1 MKKIISI
8 VIIYMLM
15 FTGIVGCGQA
25 ADGIEQS
32 FFEKKHKQYQATY
45 FDLFDTVTTV
55 VGYAKTEEEFKEVS
69 SEIYGQ
75 LKHYHG
81 LFDIYHEYEEAN
93 LKTINDQ
100 AAISPVEVDGEI
112 IELLED
118 CRRYYE
124 LTGGS
129 VNAAMGSVLS
139 LWHEA
144 RVIAMEEAGKAE
156 LPSEDAL
163 AEAVKHI
170 GFENV
175 VINTELSTVFLKDN
189 KMSLDVGAIAKGWAV
204 ERVSKNIPEGY
215 LISVG
220 GNVRV
225 TGPKPDGSPW
235 IIGIQDPTDSS
246 SYIEKVSISC
256 GSVVT
261 SGDYQRYVEVNG
273 KKYHHLIDVA
283 TGYPAEFWKSVTV
296 VCEDSGMADA
306 LSTAL
311 FVLKKEEGKKIL
323 EQFDA
328 EAMWVDLDGKIDF
341 GDKFK
346 EYFIR

>member
-69 SEIYGQ
+69 NKIYGQ

-139 LWHEA
+139 LWHQA
-144 RVIAMEEAGKAE
+144 RTDGIDHPETAALPERSALQKA
-156 LPSEDAL
+156 
-163 AEAVKHI
+163 K
-170 GFENV
+170 
-175 VINTELSTVFLKDN
+175 
-189 KMSLDVGAIAKGWAV
+189 
-204 ERVSKNIPEGY
+204 
-215 LISVG
+215 
-220 GNVRV
+220 
-225 TGPKPDGSPW
+225 
-235 IIGIQDPTDSS
+235 QQ
-246 SYIEKVSISC
+246 
-256 GSVVT
+256 VVT
-261 SGDYQRYVEVNG
+261 IKE
-273 KKYHHLIDVA
+273 
-283 TGYPAEFWKSVTV
+283 KS
-296 VCEDSGMADA
+296 
-306 LSTAL
+306 
-311 FVLKKEEGKKIL
+311 
-323 EQFDA
+323 Q
-328 EAMWVDLDGKIDF
+328 
-341 GDKFK
+341 
-346 EYFIR
+346 